1 MSILKSSMNFP
12 NMMIVTDWKKLKV
25 GVARPCSLPMGL
37 VLRRDETY
45 PTYRQQV
52 ALFTRGNVLG
62 SPLKSSGEI
71 PSQVNMSA
79 LSTDKKP
86 LVDYGVQI
94 RFINDLHDT
103 GGGIPEKSRAAAAAT
118 PPSNKYGVAVRV
130 QGISGQP
137 YLVLKDG
144 EKGDSYG
151 VQLKAQAM
159 PQSPSL
165 SPVPGS
171 RYNSSGRDPKPPGFP
186 KPYAPVGNTRSSSV
200 SPAEEVEG
208 EVFGSP
214 LKRPPGD
221 GQAVGQ
227 VGDGERG
234 AAPKADP
241 LPNTVTSGGTGKR
254 PEWDSGDE
262 FNEAGLKP
270 VKRNGV
276 GTRSVKQNGFTSAGS
291 LGRHSGKTIM
301 QNFPLESFPEGLP
314 PPPSPSSSSS
324 ARAEEEEEERAPAID
339 TESLAP
345 INKLISK
352 FNSSGPGG
360 CPQTRGRAGAR
371 QRLRF
376 DERRRSRSLDARK
389 EAVVALPLPASPTFD
404 AVNPYASTPTPRSA
418 PSKTSAS
425 PGSASVGP
433 GTSGASVT
441 TAMAFPTSRPGF
453 KSSRSSVAKD
463 TPHPA
468 IPKKPETPAP
478 LRHQSRS
485 LDVSSDEDEQ
495 AKQAIY
501 NILKDGSSASE
512 ASIKRK
518 VNLIYAKTNPLKF
531 RGSMGNPN
539 KDGDEHLN
547 EAKELREQLNR
558 LKAELREAHDELA
571 EGRMARE
578 ASESTV
584 RQQEDQLAALQ
595 EELRRISEGS
605 PYSDSVQTDVATL
618 QAELV
623 EAAML
628 RQRQEETLHQ
638 RERELTAL
646 KGALKE
652 EVESHDEEVENLR
665 EQYSQDMEVLR
676 RTMEEV
682 SQSQEDIE
690 EERQRVNASMVS
702 LGDELDSCRDQGDSW
717 KTQLEATQLELQRCR
732 RGREGLEGELREL
745 QDSVSSMKN
754 QTPGVDDGR
763 FEAAQRCHDDLKRTR
778 AELDKQKAELE
789 QKCAELQALRKAGEG
804 AEAGLR
810 SEMSRLRDQSQSDKA
825 ELEKA
830 KESLAGSSARPVLE
844 QESAQELQ
852 EANARLRERLSRMT
866 TRRSSTLPLS
876 PGAEEALEVLEDE
889 NRALK
894 TQLEEARRGAARLG
908 KEKEEL
914 GRRLEERDQERE
926 ALRRGKTELEEQK
939 RLLDRALDKINKEME
954 SMMGDSRQS
963 VMGLQTQLEEY
974 RDRSRKE
981 LLEAQ
986 RSSKDRLAELQRSQT
1001 SLKAQ
1006 QDEVSRLKKDLLAAG
1021 EERDG
1026 AQLERDLLNGRLKH
1040 MEEELEAERSTYT
1053 DRSREV
1059 RSLEDK
1065 LKSLGIELDEE
1076 KSNVELLNDRI
1087 ARSREQVEQLRSEL
1101 MQERSARHDLEM
1113 DKSSMER
1120 QLKELK
1126 SRVVEME
1133 TPSRPSAGLAVLEKK
1148 VLELEETLLSEER
1161 EKVTI
1166 MASQRRMERRLK
1178 DLNATLDQERNQSAE
1193 QKDQLSLRVK
1203 ALKRQ
1208 VDESECEVERLE
1220 GVRRKGLRELEEQQE
1235 QREALQAKVTAL
1247 EAELKRKVQHSR
1259 TLALSSVNL
1268 SSEDEDLLTE
1278 IHLQNNN

>member
-1 MSILKSSMNFP
+1 
-12 NMMIVTDWKKLKV
+12 
-25 GVARPCSLPMGL
+25 
-37 VLRRDETY
+37 
-45 PTYRQQV
+45 
-52 ALFTRGNVLG
+52 
-62 SPLKSSGEI
+62 
-71 PSQVNMSA
+71 MSA

-103 GGGIPEKSRAAAAAT
+103 GGGIPEKSKAAAAAT
-118 PPSNKYGVAVRV
+118 GGVAANKYGVAVRI

-159 PQSPSL
+159 PQSPS
-165 SPVPGS
+165 PGPTS
-171 RYNSSGRDPKPPGFP
+171 RYNSLGRDPKPAGFMN
-186 KPYAPVGNTRSSSV
+186 PYAPVGNTRSSSV
-200 SPAEEVEG
+200 SPAEDIEG
-208 EVFGSP
+208 EIFGSP

-234 AAPKADP
+234 AGPKADT
-241 LPNTVTSGGTGKR
+241 LPKMVANGKGIKT
-254 PEWDSGDE
+254 EWVNGDE

-270 VKRNGV
+270 VNRYGV
-276 GTRSVKQNGFTSAGS
+276 GTRAVKQNGFTSAGS

-314 PPPSPSSSSS
+314 PPSPSSS
-324 ARAEEEEEERAPAID
+324 APAEEERAPAID
-339 TESLAP
+339 TNSLAP

-352 FNSSGPGG
+352 FNSSTPGSAT
-360 CPQTRGRAGAR
+360 QTRGRSGAR

-376 DERRRSRSLDARK
+376 DERKRSRSLDARK
-389 EAVVALPLPASPTFD
+389 EAEVPLPLLASPASS
-404 AVNPYASTPTPRSA
+404 AINPYASTLTPQST
-418 PSKTSAS
+418 PSKTLAS
-425 PGSASVGP
+425 PSSASVCL
-433 GTSGASVT
+433 GTSAASITTVT
-441 TAMAFPTSRPGF
+441 SLSTSRPGL
-453 KSSRSSVAKD
+453 KSSRSLVHKD

-468 IPKKPETPAP
+468 IPKKPDTAAP

-518 VNLIYAKTNPLKF
+518 VNLIYAKTSLLKF
-531 RGSMGNPN
+531 RGSIEERL
-539 KDGDEHLN
+539 DDD
-547 EAKELREQLNR
+547 KEIREQLNR
-558 LKAELREAHDELA
+558 HKAELRKAHDELA

-584 RQQEDQLAALQ
+584 RQQEDQLAELQ

-605 PYSDSVQTDVATL
+605 PYSDSLQTDMATL

-628 RQRQEETLHQ
+628 RQRQEEMLHQ

-652 EVESHDEEVENLR
+652 EVESHDEELEALR
-665 EQYSQDMEVLR
+665 EQYSQDMEILR

-682 SQSQEDIE
+682 SQSQENIE
-690 EERQRVNASMVS
+690 EERQRVNASIVS
-702 LGDELDSCRDQGDSW
+702 LGDELDGCRDQGDMW
-717 KTQLEATQLELQRCR
+717 KTQLEATQQELQQSR
-732 RGREGLEGELREL
+732 LEKEELQAELKDL
-745 QDSVSSMKN
+745 QDSVSSMKK
-754 QTPGVDDGR
+754 QMPGVDGEH
-763 FEAAQRCHDDLKRTR
+763 FERWHDDLKQTR
-778 AELDKQKAELE
+778 AELDKQKAEFD
-789 QKCAELQALRKAGEG
+789 QKCAELQALRKTSE
-804 AEAGLR
+804 EMEVGLR
-810 SEMSRLRDQSQSDKA
+810 SEISRLKDQSQSDKA

-830 KESLAGSSARPVLE
+830 KESLAGSSVRPAVE

-866 TRRSSTLPLS
+866 KRSSTLPLS
-876 PGAEEALEVLEDE
+876 PGAEEAVEVLEDE
-889 NRALK
+889 NRTLK
-894 TQLEEARRGAARLG
+894 TQLEEAKRGLARLG

-914 GRRLEERDQERE
+914 GRRLDERDQERE
-926 ALRRGKTELEEQK
+926 ALRRGKIELEEQK

-986 RSSKDRLAELQRSQT
+986 RNSKDRLAELQRAQT
-1001 SLKAQ
+1001 GLKAQ
-1006 QDEVSRLKKDLLAAG
+1006 QDEVSRLKKDLLACG

-1040 MEEELEAERSTYT
+1040 MEEMLEAEKSTYT
-1053 DRSREV
+1053 DRSREI
-1059 RSLEDK
+1059 RILDDK

-1101 MQERSARHDLEM
+1101 MQERAARHDLEM

-1126 SRVVEME
+1126 SRVADME
-1133 TPSRPSAGLAVLEKK
+1133 TPSRPSAGIAVLEKK
-1148 VLELEETLLSEER
+1148 VKELEEMLLSEER

-1166 MASQRRMERRLK
+1166 MASQRRMERKLK
-1178 DLNATLDQERNQSAE
+1178 DLDATLDQERNQSAE

-1208 VDESECEVERLE
+1208 MDESECEVERLE
-1220 GVRRKGLRELEEQQE
+1220 GVRRKSLRELEEQQE

-1247 EAELKRKVQHSR
+1247 EAELKRKVQQTR
-1259 TLALSSVNL
+1259 NLALSSVNL
-1268 SSEDEDLLTE
+1268 SSEDEDILTE
-1278 IHLQNNN
+1278 IHLQNTKC

>member
-1 MSILKSSMNFP
+1 
-12 NMMIVTDWKKLKV
+12 
-25 GVARPCSLPMGL
+25 
-37 VLRRDETY
+37 
-45 PTYRQQV
+45 
-52 ALFTRGNVLG
+52 
-62 SPLKSSGEI
+62 
-71 PSQVNMSA
+71 MSA

-171 RYNSSGRDPKPPGFP
+171 RYNSLGRDPKPPRFP

-200 SPAEEVEG
+200 SPAEEVDREI
-208 EVFGSP
+208 FGSP

-234 AAPKADP
+234 AAPKAVP
-241 LPNTVTSGGTGKR
+241 LPKAVTSGGTGKK

-324 ARAEEEEEERAPAID
+324 APAEEEEEERALAID

-352 FNSSGPGG
+352 FNSSPGG
-360 CPQTRGRAGAR
+360 SPQARGRAGSR

-376 DERRRSRSLDARK
+376 DERKRSRSLDARK
-389 EAVVALPLPASPTFD
+389 EAVVALPLTASPTFD

-418 PSKTSAS
+418 PSKMSAS
-425 PGSASVGP
+425 PGSVSVGP
-433 GTSGASVT
+433 GTSAASIT

-468 IPKKPETPAP
+468 IPKKPETLAP

-485 LDVSSDEDEQ
+485 LDMSSDEDEQ

-501 NILKDGSSASE
+501 HILKDGSSASE

-539 KDGDEHLN
+539 KGGDEQLN

-605 PYSDSVQTDVATL
+605 PYSDSLQTDVATL

-676 RTMEEV
+676 STMEEV

-702 LGDELDSCRDQGDSW
+702 LGDELDSCRDQGDTW
-717 KTQLEATQLELQRCR
+717 KTQLEAAQLELQRCR
-732 RGREGLEGELREL
+732 RGREELEGELREL
-745 QDSVSSMKN
+745 QDSGSSMKN

-789 QKCAELQALRKAGEG
+789 QKCAELQALRKAGEE

-810 SEMSRLRDQSQSDKA
+810 SEIGRLRDQSQSDKA
-825 ELEKA
+825 ELENA
-830 KESLAGSSARPVLE
+830 KESPAGSSVRPAAE
-844 QESAQELQ
+844 QESTQELQ

-926 ALRRGKTELEEQK
+926 ALRRGKMELEEQK

-1053 DRSREV
+1053 DRSRGV

-1076 KSNVELLNDRI
+1076 KGNVELLNDRI

-1126 SRVVEME
+1126 SRVVDME
-1133 TPSRPSAGLAVLEKK
+1133 TPSRPYAGLAVLEKK

-1166 MASQRRMERRLK
+1166 VASQRRMERRLK

-1247 EAELKRKVQHSR
+1247 EAEHKRKVQHSR